1 MNPIYHVAYGT
12 VIALL
17 AFMISMIVIGHRADR
32 RAILQRLRN
41 TEERLLGKVYKI
53 HSLQA
58 ELILYKGESKQYSN
72 RHKVI
77 SVEPT
82 KKPKTEVSENL
93 VQPHWIH
100 SGVAYSDDSRNT
112 CSSSSSD
119 SDSSSSSSSSGACE

>member
-32 RAILQRLRN
+32 RAILQRLHN
-41 TEERLLGKVYKI
+41 TEERLLSKVYKI

-77 SVEPT
+77 SVEPPR
-82 KKPKTEVSENL
+82 KPKTEASEN
-93 VQPHWIH
+93 VIQPYWIH
-100 SGVAYSDDSRNT
+100 SGVDRTADSGNT

-119 SDSSSSSSSSGACE
+119 SDSSSSSSSSGGCE